1 MIHPPLTGLVGANK
15 TEEMN
20 LKVLIRMAA
29 CCSILV
35 SCISR
40 NDTKQTVQIGF
51 RPVIGYDTRVDESV
65 PFPEDRTFNVW
76 AQVDRDGSMYMD
88 NETIAY
94 NAGWKSNKIWLEEGI
109 AFQAYW
115 PLDIPVSYSKSE
127 GIQINGFDCTS
138 GDVDILVA
146 RAHSDAS
153 VDGLLVLPFDHLLSR
168 IEFRMRHSLSEEMS
182 VRVKKIT
189 ISELAQVGDYNTKA
203 SREWVSDDYK
213 KTTRVVFESE
223 EGVDIPADDAVYV
236 GDDFF
241 AIPQASAPTL
251 EVVYDVRFG
260 TAEWIEQTSQIE
272 KIDTQW
278 EPSKH
283 YTYTLNL
290 RMDKMVYTTG
300 ISSWNNRE

>member
-1 MIHPPLTGLVGANK
+1 M
-15 TEEMN
+15 
-20 LKVLIRMAA
+20 
-29 CCSILV
+29 
-35 SCISR
+35 
-40 NDTKQTVQIGF
+40 
-51 RPVIGYDTRVDESV
+51 IGYDTRVDESV

-88 NETIAY
+88 NDNIAY

-115 PLDIPVSYSKSE
+115 PLDIPVSYSKTE
-127 GIQINGFDCTS
+127 GIQIKGFDCTS

-153 VDGLLVLPFDHLLSR
+153 VDGVLVLPFDHLLSR
-168 IEFRMRHSLSEEMS
+168 LEFRMRHSLSEEMS

-189 ISELAQVGDYNTKA
+189 ILKFAQVGDYNTKA
-203 SREWVSDDYK
+203 SREWVSTDYTTK
-213 KTTRVVFESE
+213 KVVFESA
-223 EGVDIPADDAVYV
+223 EGAVVPADEAIYL

-260 TAEWIEQTSQIE
+260 TAEWIEQTAQIE
-272 KIDTQW
+272 KVDTQW

>member
-1 MIHPPLTGLVGANK
+1 M
-15 TEEMN
+15 
-20 LKVLIRMAA
+20 
-29 CCSILV
+29 
-35 SCISR
+35 
-40 NDTKQTVQIGF
+40 
-51 RPVIGYDTRVDESV
+51 
-65 PFPEDRTFNVW
+65 W
-76 AQVDRDGSMYMD
+76 AQMDRNGSLYMD
-88 NETIAY
+88 DETISY
-94 NAGWKSNKIWLEEGI
+94 NDGWTSNKIWLEEGI
-109 AFQAYW
+109 AFEAYW
-115 PLDIPVSYSKSE
+115 PKDIPVSFSKSE
-127 GIQINGFDCTS
+127 GIQINGFDCTA

-146 RAHSDAS
+146 RAHSDAC

-260 TAEWIEQTSQIE
+260 TGEWIEQTAQIE